1 MPVMSGEKAMIKLKE
16 NPEFKTPVIALT
28 ADAIVG
34 AEEKYLK
41 AGFTSYIAKPFNREQ
56 IKEKLDMI
64 FKSE

>member
-34 AEEKYLK
+34 AEE
-41 AGFTSYIAKPFNREQ
+41 PFNREQ